1 VGGRSAV
8 KTVSGSLQNTSAKFL
23 PTRNG
28 VRRRRR
34 RRKKKKKK
42 KERRRRRK
50 KNKLSLM
57 DGDLL
62 KHAAVATDQFFF
74 VAKALIIYPATDVAA
89 VALDYYCQRNSTI
102 IL

>member
-1 VGGRSAV
+1 V

-23 PTRNG
+23 PTRKIESEEEEEEE
-28 VRRRRR
+28 
-34 RRKKKKKK
+34 RKKK
-42 KERRRRRK
+42 K

-74 VAKALIIYPATDVAA
+74 VAKAIIIS
-89 VALDYYCQRNSTI
+89 CN
-102 IL
+102 